1 MSILEVKDLYYTY
14 PDGDQERVILNHA
27 SMSFEEGIFYTILGS
42 SGCGKTTFLSLIS
55 ALDKPKQGDI
65 LYKGKNLDEIGWENY
80 RRNNIG
86 IVFQNY
92 HLIPYM
98 NAFENV
104 LVAMGISENK
114 EKDMKVQALKIFES
128 VGIDEKKAIR
138 RIKRLSGGEQQ
149 RVAIARALA
158 SNADLIVADEPT
170 GNLDK
175 DTGSM
180 IVEIF
185 QKLAHDLNKCVIVVT
200 HAQDVAEKSDVILH
214 LYEHTHNFVL

>member
-14 PDGDQERVILNHA
+14 LDGDQERVILDHV
-27 SMSFEEGIFYTILGS
+27 SMRFAEGTFYTILGS

-55 ALDKPKQGDI
+55 ALDKPKQGNI
-65 LYKGKNLDEIGWENY
+65 LYKGKNIDEIGWENY
-80 RRNNIG
+80 RRNHIG

-92 HLIPYM
+92 NLIPYM
-98 NAFENV
+98 NALENV
-104 LVAMGISENK
+104 LVAMGISENM
-114 EKDMKVQALKIFES
+114 EKDMKKQALRILEN
-128 VGIDEKKAIR
+128 VGIDQKKAMR

-175 DTGSM
+175 NTGSV

-185 QKLAHDLNKCVIVVT
+185 QKLAHELNKCVIVVT
-200 HAQDVAEKSDVILH
+200 HSQDVARKSDMILH
-214 LYEHTHNFVL
+214 LYDHTHNFVL